1 MIMSTPPN
9 WLRGSVIADQI
20 YQKRGR
26 TEKLCTARPPKRHE
40 RYFPTCLKTRFPL
53 LLKSHQMVLPRK
65 IMRVLSFTVSCYF
78 FLETSYPIF
87 WWAARESFFLLVF
100 KRIDTVPASTTLFM
114 SYTHNCPI
122 IKPWVVK
129 FYEHSYVIGPE
140 NKEKKNEDDTPRNE
154 PCPLPTTFN
163 SSRKSALFSLL
174 LLIFFLLNDSWSS
187 CIGVSRRGV
196 VKVKKSHTHP

>member
-87 WWAARESFFLLVF
+87 WWAARESFFSSRVQANWHRPCL
-100 KRIDTVPASTTLFM
+100 
-114 SYTHNCPI
+114 HNIVRVIHAHCPI
-122 IKPWVVK
+122 IKPWVVRFMSILTSLVQRIK
-129 FYEHSYVIGPE
+129 KKKTRTTRQEMNRAHCPRHSTLRV
-140 NKEKKNEDDTPRNE
+140 N
-154 PCPLPTTFN
+154 
-163 SSRKSALFSLL
+163 LL
-174 LLIFFLLNDSWSS
+174 CSPY
-187 CIGVSRRGV
+187 CC
-196 VKVKKSHTHP
+196 